1 MDDNE
6 LIDSIYNSSP
16 EVQARIKQEQDNARY
31 KASLMTSLPISPE
44 QATKQYQLS
53 KQTGIPVGIVRAK
66 ENEIAQRTEL
76 ATFEDSDFVNN
87 FPKVVA
93 QLSRPEVAGA
103 IKDDIDSL
111 STFERISRSTQEKFQ
126 QSALQ
131 DETVDLRLRRMGFEA
146 TGNEKYKLRP
156 SEEALISEFDRAQP
170 KDYELGFVSS
180 IIPETGSGLRT
191 VFGVAKRAGLKAIAA
206 TGLGAAIGGTAAAL
220 TTKTAPAGAIAGAR
234 VGLTYGGGAASGYEM
249 AKLEAAGA
257 YDELRNVVDE
267 TGKPLEKD
275 VAAGAALAT
284 GAING
289 AIELIPAKI
298 GLDTIKKAFSREGTK
313 QLVKNPV
320 AREYLKNIG
329 KGLLAEGA
337 TEGTQEFFN
346 IVLGEAAKAV
356 SSGDFK
362 VVGMKDANDTEGL
375 LKFLSDSS
383 QRIGTSAAAGAA
395 GGAGFGVI
403 GGGAITAKKIYDNKK
418 ANEREQEAITQII
431 DTSKQS
437 KVLQRDSTLFKDVT
451 ENTLGE
457 TNIYIPAEQIQ
468 TYFQEKPDQAASFF
482 RNIPDAQEQ
491 IQEALD
497 TGGNLV
503 IKGNDLVAAVREN
516 PELET
521 LKEFMKL
528 SPESF
533 TSLEAQDEFLTRVVP
548 EQVAME
554 EEAISNA
561 ERDAIK
567 KNIRQ
572 QISGV
577 IPTKEQEDYIKL
589 LESYYDT
596 RAKKYGSEAAKK
608 ILETYL
614 GQLEIGQ
621 KKFQK
626 PSPFKMVEDLDLM
639 IDKARKPIKQP
650 KATKPLLKTLKE
662 MGGVRIGSN
671 LAGELNAMGVT
682 SRTAP
687 ALFRKENGLG
697 DIDNIP
703 LSEFQTK
710 FPNVQAVA
718 DETGNYVD
726 RNYLLNLLSEEQFG
740 KDITQVKTP
749 EQEQID
755 NFLQG
760 LEEAGIDLNASNEE
774 IKKAIKE
781 YQGRTFNQAQDQT
794 KRDFVEDE
802 HGRNIVYDKNGFQ
815 ISVNDPNDAT
825 FIVLWKDGKRIG
837 QLNTTNKARP
847 KEYQRFIDIGKVE
860 IDKKFRGLGLS
871 TEMYKALLKYSSDK
885 FDGIVS
891 YLSDRSNKK
900 QVPAIYRRLGGKTEG
915 DYAIIEKP
923 QTFFQ
928 TSQDQTKT
936 PAFKKWFGDSKVVDE
951 KGEPLVVYHGTN
963 DDFAIFDRNFSKNG
977 SSKFGFWATS
987 SKEQAAIFG
996 DKQKAIYAKIKNP
1009 KIFSMNE
1016 WNDIRDDHRGDNK
1029 WFENWRE
1036 TLKSE
1041 GYDGLIVESENEPNV
1056 YAVFES
1062 NQFKSVE
1069 NKGTFDPENP
1079 NIYKQDV
1086 KGQTQFIGQK
1096 PVITLFEK
1104 ADRSTLLH
1112 ELGHTFLQIEADVA
1126 KLPDMPADF
1135 KEDWATLEKWL
1146 GVKDGIIT
1154 REAHEKFARGF
1165 EAYVREGKAPSLELR
1180 SAFRR
1185 FKAWLVKVYQ
1195 DVLNLNVKLND
1206 DIRGYFDRLLATDE
1220 AIETQR
1226 NNPIFATDKNVL
1238 ELLTK
1243 KEREDYT
1250 KISDNAKEKTKE
1262 QLLKKAFKQ
1271 SELKNKKSYKEALEE
1286 VKQEI
1291 QDELNQDKTFK
1302 VLDYL
1307 KTGKLNGEEQLKKIK
1322 LSRQDVKENY
1332 DGEFIKYLPKEI
1344 FGKDG
1349 VEVSLVAD
1357 EFGFKSGSEMLY
1369 SIANA
1374 PDYKARVE
1382 ELADQEM
1389 IRRYGDM
1396 LKDGTIEREALE
1408 MAENEARANK
1418 IVYELNAVN
1427 RKVRTITETKD
1438 AYKQKA
1444 KEIIEGKGI
1453 VEATDTNKYYINEL
1467 KAAREAGKAL
1477 GKKDY
1482 EKAVDW
1488 KKKQLL
1494 NHFLFRE
1501 SKALRDEIKAS
1512 KKRYDRY
1519 KKKPAKG
1526 KVVIDED
1533 YRLRISNLLQDFGLA
1548 NKGIDYVQTN
1558 IQELDAWKKGKQ
1570 EEGVL
1575 GLIEFPEI
1583 ADFQGKSFNQLTVEE
1598 YRTLDNAI
1606 ENLAHIGRQER
1617 SIIVDGVKKSIDEF
1631 ADSVQENLDKLP
1643 DKQVKIG
1650 ELSKK
1655 EKYKKFFDS
1664 AVTFLDKVQT
1674 TVFKIDDKKELG
1686 VFYQGFVKGLTE
1698 GERNKDN
1705 LSRESY
1711 AKLDEIFKKHYKK
1724 GVIPSKETYFET
1736 LGQSLTK
1743 NSVIALALNW
1753 GNETNRKRIKD
1764 GYGWTDQQVNQ
1775 ILTTLDKND
1784 LGFVQDIW
1792 DFINS
1797 YWPSLESI
1805 DKKIYGIAPKK
1816 EAASPIT
1823 VKTNDGDVNLRGGY
1837 YPISYTEDTDFLE
1850 TTAKELNSFFV
1861 NNQGSNLNVN
1871 KSYSKERATGRVQG
1885 KVDLT
1890 LNPLFQHLENV
1901 VNDIALKEPA
1911 WNAYKLIKN
1920 NKLKTQLKKKI
1931 GNADYQSLVS
1941 WVKDVY
1947 GKTSVQEGYLN
1958 KFARRARGATVMYQM
1973 GFKLSTVIIQATG
1986 LLNST
1991 VKLGYGNMGYGIW
2004 KALGNGN
2011 PISINKAIR
2020 EAEAKS
2026 KILRNRAKSFN
2037 RDVSEIMR
2045 RMERSKGIAPDVA
2058 KYAFL
2063 GITSA
2068 QKMVDV
2074 PTWYGAYYKGFKEF
2088 KDDAKAV
2095 EYADKILESTQG
2107 TSHKYALSA
2116 IERNESGFAR
2126 IMTTFYS
2133 YMNVKLNLLR
2143 QSYIGTNFK
2152 NPKDVTKFVNDVTL
2166 LFIADV
2172 IATEFLRQGISEA
2185 LKDGDDEEE
2194 KELSLKY
2201 ANLIG
2206 QSVTSIVPGL
2216 REVYSSAIGY
2226 SAMPAGLGI
2235 LDITGKK
2242 GAGVIGKEILKEDEI
2257 DWINVLRGANNT
2269 SAVFSKGGGAQ
2280 IDIFLKALQDQQKG
2294 EEVAPID
2301 FLLKSKK

>member
-1 MDDNE
+1 MTKDYSN
-6 LIDSIYNSSP
+6 LVK
-16 EVQARIKQEQDNARY
+16 EVYRESEDAQAEIRQTQY
-31 KASLMTSLPISPE
+31 KASLMTSLPVSPE

-53 KQTGIPVGIVRAK
+53 KQTGIPVGIVRAN

-111 STFERISRSTQEKFQ
+111 STFEKISRSTQEKFQ

-170 KDYELGFVSS
+170 KDYGLGFFSS
-180 IIPETGSGLRT
+180 IVSETGSGLRT
-191 VFGVAKRAGLKAIAA
+191 VFGVAKRAGLKAIGAI
-206 TGLGAAIGGTAAAL
+206 GLGATIGGTAAAL
-220 TTKTAPAGAIAGAR
+220 TTKTVPAGVVAGAR

-249 AKLEAAGA
+249 AKLETAGA

-284 GAING
+284 GVING

-298 GLDTIKKAFSREGTK
+298 GLDTIKKAFSREGAK

-320 AREYLKNIG
+320 AREYLRNIG

-337 TEGTQEFFN
+337 TEGTQELFN

-395 GGAGFGVI
+395 SGVGFSVI
-403 GGGAITAKKIYDNKK
+403 GGGAIAAKRIYDNKK
-418 ANEREQEAITQII
+418 ANEREQEIITQII

-437 KVLQRDSTLFKDVT
+437 KVLQRDSALFKDVT

-482 RNIPDAQEQ
+482 KNIPDAQEQ

-503 IKGNDLVAAVREN
+503 IKGNDLATAIKEN

-533 TSLEAQDEFLTRVVP
+533 NALEAQDEFLTRVVP
-548 EQVAME
+548 EQVALE

-567 KNIRQ
+567 RNIRQ
-572 QISGV
+572 QISNI

-671 LAGELNAMGVT
+671 LAGELNAMGIN
-682 SRTAP
+682 SKTAP
-687 ALFRKENGLG
+687 ALFRKENGLD

-710 FPNVQAVA
+710 FPNVQAIA
-718 DETGNYVD
+718 DKTGSYVD

-740 KDITQVKTP
+740 KDITQIKTP

-760 LEEAGIDLNASNEE
+760 LSEDGIDLNASNEE
-774 IKKAIKE
+774 IKRRIKE
-781 YQGRTFNQAQDQT
+781 YQGRTFSQTQDQ
-794 KRDFVEDE
+794 
-802 HGRNIVYDKNGFQ
+802 
-815 ISVNDPNDAT
+815 
-825 FIVLWKDGKRIG
+825 
-837 QLNTTNKARP
+837 
-847 KEYQRFIDIGKVE
+847 
-860 IDKKFRGLGLS
+860 
-871 TEMYKALLKYSSDK
+871 
-885 FDGIVS
+885 
-891 YLSDRSNKK
+891 
-900 QVPAIYRRLGGKTEG
+900 
-915 DYAIIEKP
+915 
-923 QTFFQ
+923 
-928 TSQDQTKT
+928 
-936 PAFKKWFGDSKVVDE
+936 
-951 KGEPLVVYHGTN
+951 
-963 DDFAIFDRNFSKNG
+963 
-977 SSKFGFWATS
+977 
-987 SKEQAAIFG
+987 
-996 DKQKAIYAKIKNP
+996 
-1009 KIFSMNE
+1009 
-1016 WNDIRDDHRGDNK
+1016 
-1029 WFENWRE
+1029 
-1036 TLKSE
+1036 
-1041 GYDGLIVESENEPNV
+1041 
-1056 YAVFES
+1056 
-1062 NQFKSVE
+1062 
-1069 NKGTFDPENP
+1069 
-1079 NIYKQDV
+1079 QDV

-1135 KEDWATLEKWL
+1135 KKDWATLEKWL
-1146 GVKDGIIT
+1146 GVKDGVIT

-1220 AIETQR
+1220 VIESQK

-1243 KEREDYT
+1243 KEREDYI
-1250 KISDNAKEKTKE
+1250 KITDNTKEKTKE

-1271 SELKNKKSYKEALEE
+1271 SEFKNKKSYKEALEE

-1302 VLDYL
+1302 VLNYL
-1307 KTGKLNGEEQLKKIK
+1307 KTGKINGEEQPKKIK
-1322 LSRQDVKENY
+1322 LNRQDVKENY

-1349 VEVSLVAD
+1349 VEVALVAD

-1389 IRRYGDM
+1389 IRRYGDL

-1444 KEIIEGKGI
+1444 KEIIEGKNLI
-1453 VEATDTNKYYINEL
+1453 EATDTNRYYINEL
-1467 KAAREAGKAL
+1467 KAAREAGIAL

-1501 SKALRDEIKAS
+1501 SKALRDEIKSS

-1533 YRLRISNLLQDFGLA
+1533 YRLRIANLLQDFGLA
-1548 NKGIDYVQTN
+1548 NKGVDYVKTN
-1558 IQELDAWKKGKQ
+1558 IEELDAWKRGKQ

-1583 ADFQGKSFNQLTVEE
+1583 ADFQEKPFNQLTVEQ

-1617 SIIVDGVKKSIDEF
+1617 LIIVDGVKRSIDQF
-1631 ADSVQENLDKLP
+1631 VDSVQENLNKLP

-1655 EKYKKFFDS
+1655 EKRKKFFDS
-1664 AVTFLDKVQT
+1664 AVSFLDKVQT

-1698 GERNKDN
+1698 GERNKDD

-1724 GVIPSKETYFET
+1724 GIIPSKETYFET
-1736 LGQSLTK
+1736 PNQSLTK
-1743 NSVIALALNW
+1743 KSVIALALNW
-1753 GNETNRKRIKD
+1753 GNETNRKRIRD
-1764 GYGWTDQQVNQ
+1764 GYKWTDQQVNE

-1784 LGFVQDIW
+1784 LAFVQDIW

-1797 YWPSLESI
+1797 YWPNLESI

-1861 NNQGSNLNVN
+1861 NNQSSNLNVN
-1871 KSYSKERATGRVQG
+1871 KSYTKERAAGRVQG

-1890 LNPLFQHLENV
+1890 LSPLFQHLENV

-1911 WNAYKLIKN
+1911 WNAYKLVKN
-1920 NKLKTQLKKKI
+1920 NKLKTQLKNKI

-1958 KFARRARGATVMYQM
+1958 RLARRTRGATVLYQM

-2026 KILRNRAKSFN
+2026 KILKNRAKSFN
-2037 RDVSEIMR
+2037 RDVSEIMQ
-2045 RMERSKGIAPDVA
+2045 RMEKSKGLMPDVA

-2116 IERNESGFAR
+2116 IERNESGFAK

-2143 QSYIGTNFK
+2143 QSYIGTDFK
-2152 NPKDVTKFVNDVTL
+2152 KPKDIAKFASDMTL
-2166 LFIADV
+2166 LFVADA

-2185 LKDGDDEEE
+2185 LNGDDEEE
-2194 KELSLKY
+2194 KSALKY

-2206 QSVTSIVPGL
+2206 QSITSTVPGV
-2216 REVYSSAIGY
+2216 REIYNSAIGY
-2226 SAMPAGLGI
+2226 SAMPAGLGV
-2235 LDITGKK
+2235 LDIAGKK
-2242 GAGVIGKEILKEDEI
+2242 GIGVIGKEILKEDEV
-2257 DWINVLRGANNT
+2257 DWVNVLRGVNNT
-2269 SAVFSKGGGAQ
+2269 SAVFSVGGGAQ
-2280 IDIFLKALQDQQKG
+2280 IDIFLGALQKQQEG

-2301 FLLKSKK
+2301 FLLKPKK

>member
-1 MDDNE
+1 MKDYSAI
-6 LIDSIYNSSP
+6 IDKVYKESEDYK
-16 EVQARIKQEQDNARY
+16 REQDLIQYRS
-31 KASLMTSLPISPE
+31 SLMSSLPVSPD

-53 KQTGIPVGIVRAK
+53 RQTGIPVGIVRAK
-66 ENEIAQRTEL
+66 ENEIAKRTEL
-76 ATFEDSDFVNN
+76 ATFEDEDFINN

-93 QLSRPEVAGA
+93 QLSDPNIAGA
-103 IKDDIDSL
+103 IRDDVESL
-111 STFERISRSTQEKFQ
+111 SKFEKIARSTKEKYQ
-126 QSALQ
+126 QSALM
-131 DETVDLRLRRMGFEA
+131 DETLDLRLKRMSFES
-146 TGNEKYKLRP
+146 GNQNNKLSP
-156 SEEALISEFDRAQP
+156 SEEALISEFERRQP
-170 KDYELGFVSS
+170 KDYKLGFLGS
-180 IIPETGSGLRT
+180 IIPETTGAVRT
-191 VFGVAKRAGLKAIAA
+191 IFGVAREAGPKALTGA
-206 TGLGAAIGGTAAAL
+206 GLGAGI
-220 TTKTAPAGAIAGAR
+220 GAIAGAVMPAKAVPQMATAGAR
-234 VGLTYGGGAASGYEM
+234 LGLKISAPAASGYEM
-249 AKLEAAGA
+249 AKLETAGA
-257 YDELRNVVDE
+257 YDELRNIVDE
-267 TGKPLEKD
+267 SGKPLEKD
-275 VAAGAALAT
+275 IAAGAAVLT
-284 GAING
+284 GAVNG

-298 GLDTIKKAFSREGTK
+298 GLDTIKKSFSREGTK
-313 QLVKNPV
+313 QLARSPI

-329 KGLLAEGA
+329 KGVVAEGG
-337 TEGTQEFFN
+337 TEGLQEFFN
-346 IVLGEAAKAV
+346 IIFTEAAKAA
-356 SSGDFK
+356 SKGDFK
-362 VVGMKDANDTEGL
+362 ILGMKDESDIEGL
-375 LKFLSDSS
+375 LKFASESYS
-383 QRIGTSAAAGAA
+383 RVKKSTFAGAA
-395 GGAGFGVI
+395 ASAGFSIVGGGVI
-403 GGGAITAKKIYDNKK
+403 AGKRVYDQRQQNQKEK
-418 ANEREQEAITQII
+418 EII
-431 DTSKQS
+431 SELNQVAQQS
-437 KVLQRDSTLFKDVT
+437 KVLKRDADLFKEAT
-451 ENTLGE
+451 KETLGQVDF
-457 TNIYIPAEQIQ
+457 YIPAEEVK
-468 TYFQEKPDQAASFF
+468 TYFQDKPDAFQKFLE
-482 RNIPDAQEQ
+482 IPQVKEQ
-491 IQEALD
+491 YEEALD
-497 TGGNLV
+497 LGGNLIIPANEV
-503 IKGNDLVAAVREN
+503 YANAKIN
-516 PELET
+516 PDIIGLQ
-521 LKEFMKL
+521 EFVKL
-528 SPESF
+528 SPESLNE
-533 TSLEAQDEFLTRVVP
+533 LEAQDEFLTRAVP
-548 EQVAME
+548 EIVAE
-554 EEAISNA
+554 EQDAIRNRETNEIKQNIRKQISNL
-561 ERDAIK
+561 
-567 KNIRQ
+567 
-572 QISGV
+572 

-589 LESYYDT
+589 LENYYDT
-596 RAKKYGSEAAKK
+596 RAKRYGNQAAKQ
-608 ILETYL
+608 ILESYL
-614 GQLEIGQ
+614 GQLELNQ

-626 PSPFKMVEDLDLM
+626 PSPFKQIEDLDLM

-650 KATKPLLKTLKE
+650 KPSKPLLRTLKE
-662 MGGVRIGSN
+662 MGGVKLGSN
-671 LAGELNAMGVT
+671 LAGELNAIGVNPK
-682 SRTAP
+682 TAP
-687 ALFRKENGLG
+687 ALFKKNGGIG

-710 FPNVQAVA
+710 FPNVQAIA

-760 LEEAGIDLNASNEE
+760 LDEAGIDLNASNEE

-781 YQGRTFNQAQDQT
+781 YQGKTFNQA
-794 KRDFVEDE
+794 
-802 HGRNIVYDKNGFQ
+802 
-815 ISVNDPNDAT
+815 
-825 FIVLWKDGKRIG
+825 
-837 QLNTTNKARP
+837 
-847 KEYQRFIDIGKVE
+847 
-860 IDKKFRGLGLS
+860 
-871 TEMYKALLKYSSDK
+871 
-885 FDGIVS
+885 
-891 YLSDRSNKK
+891 
-900 QVPAIYRRLGGKTEG
+900 
-915 DYAIIEKP
+915 
-923 QTFFQ
+923 
-928 TSQDQTKT
+928 QDQTKT
-936 PAFKKWFGDSKVVDE
+936 PAFKKWFSDSKVVDE
-951 KGEPLVVYHGTN
+951 KGEPLVVYHGT
-963 DDFAIFDRNFSKNG
+963 
-977 SSKFGFWATS
+977 
-987 SKEQAAIFG
+987 
-996 DKQKAIYAKIKNP
+996 DKQFTKFDKKKTIGGQFWFTNKKDLIEKGEVGAAGKGRIVEAYLSIKNP
-1009 KIFSMNE
+1009 ASWDEYEKF
-1016 WNDIRDDHRGDNK
+1016 
-1029 WFENWRE
+1029 
-1036 TLKSE
+1036 TLDELISR
-1041 GYDGLIVESENEPNV
+1041 GYDGIILEEKDQNTYVAFEPT
-1056 YAVFES
+1056 
-1062 NQFKSVE
+1062 QIKSVE
-1069 NKGTFDPENP
+1069 NKGTFDP
-1079 NIYKQDV
+1079 

-1112 ELGHTFLQIEADVA
+1112 ELGHLFLQIEADVA
-1126 KLPDMPADF
+1126 KLPNMPEDF
-1135 KEDWATLEKWL
+1135 KKDWATLENWL
-1146 GVKDGIIT
+1146 GVKDGVIT

-1165 EAYVREGKAPSLELR
+1165 EAYLREGKAPSLELR

-1185 FKAWLVKVYQ
+1185 FKAWLVRVYQ
-1195 DVLNLNVKLND
+1195 DVMNLNVKLND
-1206 DIRGYFDRLLATDE
+1206 NIRGYFDKLLATDE
-1220 AIETQR
+1220 AIETQK
-1226 NNPIFATDKNVL
+1226 NNPIFATDTNVL
-1238 ELLTK
+1238 ELLTA
-1243 KEREDYT
+1243 KEKEDYI
-1250 KISDNAKEKTKE
+1250 KLSDNAKEKTKE

-1271 SELKNKKSYKEALEE
+1271 SDIKNKKFYKEELEN
-1286 VKQEI
+1286 VKKEI
-1291 QDELNQDKTFK
+1291 QDELEQDKTYRI
-1302 VLDYL
+1302 LTYL
-1307 KTGKLNGEEQLKKIK
+1307 KTGKINGEEQPKKLK
-1322 LSRQDVKENY
+1322 LSREDVKNNY
-1332 DGEFIKYLPKEI
+1332 DGEFIKYLPKSI

-1349 VEVSLVAD
+1349 VEVALLAD

-1389 IRRYGDM
+1389 VRRYGDM

-1408 MAENEARANK
+1408 MAENDARARK
-1418 IVYELNAVN
+1418 IVYELNAIN
-1427 RKVRTITETKD
+1427 RKVKTITESKE

-1444 KEIIEGKGI
+1444 KEIIESKNL
-1453 VEATDTNKYYINEL
+1453 VEATDTNKFYVNAL
-1467 KAAREAGKAL
+1467 KAAREAGKYL

-1482 EKAVDW
+1482 EKAVEW

-1494 NHFLFRE
+1494 NHYLFRE

-1512 KKRYDRY
+1512 KKRYDSY

-1526 KVVIDED
+1526 KVRIDED
-1533 YRLRISNLLQDFGLA
+1533 YRVRIVNLLQDFGLA
-1548 NKGIDYVQTN
+1548 NKPIDYVQTN
-1558 IQELDAWKKGKQ
+1558 INELENWKKEKQ
-1570 EEGVL
+1570 SEGVL
-1575 GLIEFPEI
+1575 GLVEFPEI
-1583 ADFQGKSFNQLTVEE
+1583 ADFQDKSFNQLTVQE

-1617 SIIVDGVKKSIDEF
+1617 LIVIDGVKKSIDDF
-1631 ADSVQENLDKLP
+1631 IDSVQENLNKLP
-1643 DKQVKIG
+1643 DKEVKIG

-1655 EKYKKFFDS
+1655 QKRKKFFDS
-1664 AVTFLDKVQT
+1664 AVSFLDKVQT
-1674 TVFKIDDKKELG
+1674 VVFKIDDKKELG
-1686 VFYQGFVKGLTE
+1686 VFYQGFVKDITE

-1724 GVIPSKETYFET
+1724 GIIPSKETYFET
-1736 LGQSLTK
+1736 LNQSLTK

-1784 LGFVQDIW
+1784 LGFVQDVW

-1823 VKTNDGDVNLRGGY
+1823 INTKDGKVDLKGGY
-1837 YPISYTEDTDFLE
+1837 YPISYTEDTHFLE

-1861 NNQGSNLNVN
+1861 NNQSSNLNVN
-1871 KSYSKERATGRVQG
+1871 KSYSKERATGKVQG

-1890 LNPLFQHLENV
+1890 LNPLFQHLEDV
-1901 VNDIALKEPA
+1901 INDIALKEPA
-1911 WNAYKLIKN
+1911 WNAYKLVKN

-1947 GKTSVQEGYLN
+1947 GRTSIQEGYLN
-1958 KFARRARGATVMYQM
+1958 KLARRARGATVMYQM

-1986 LLNST
+1986 FLNST

-2004 KALGNGN
+2004 KTLGNGN

-2037 RDVSEIMR
+2037 RDISEIMQ
-2045 RMERSKGIAPDVA
+2045 RMERSKGLMPDVA

-2107 TSHKYALSA
+2107 ASHKYALSA

-2152 NPKDVTKFVNDVTL
+2152 NPKDIAKFANDVTL

-2206 QSVTSIVPGL
+2206 QSVTSTVPGL

-2235 LDITGKK
+2235 LDVAGKK
-2242 GAGVIGKEILKEDEI
+2242 GIGVIGKEILKEDEV
-2257 DWINVLRGANNT
+2257 DWINILRGVNNT

-2280 IDIFLKALQDQQKG
+2280 IDIFLKALQDQQEG

-2301 FLLKSKK
+2301 FILKNNKK